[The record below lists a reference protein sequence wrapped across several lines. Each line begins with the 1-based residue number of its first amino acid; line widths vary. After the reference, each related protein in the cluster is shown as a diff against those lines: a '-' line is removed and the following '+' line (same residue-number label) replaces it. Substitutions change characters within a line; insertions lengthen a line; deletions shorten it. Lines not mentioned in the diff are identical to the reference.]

1 LKAFNTFD
9 TELRRNLL
17 ILFTAGLLFWSS
29 MSSLLPTLPL
39 YIDDVGAS
47 KQEIGIVMGSFA
59 IGLLLSRPTLGR
71 LADERG
77 RKIVLLIGT
86 IVAAIAP
93 FGYLATQSIGLLIL
107 VRIFHGISV
116 AAFTTGYS
124 ALIAD
129 LAPAETRGEIIGYMT
144 LATPLGLAIGPA
156 LGGYLEATSG
166 YGILFLFSAELG
178 FVALLGIVQVM
189 NPPVQT
195 QEHTKAEDVYDG
207 LRLRNYWQILSS
219 PQVRVPT
226 IVMLLVGMSIGA
238 VHTFVSLFLKSS
250 QVDFNGGL
258 FFTAAAIS
266 SFSIRVFAG
275 KASDRFGRGLFI
287 TFGIFCYVL
296 ALILLWQ
303 AHSPMVFLLAAIAEG
318 AGGGTL
324 ISMMIVMMADRSLP
338 QERGQIF
345 ALCIA
350 GLDLGIAIAAPLL
363 GIIAELVGY
372 RDMFGYGAAITS
384 VALVVF
390 LTQSSKNLSNSLRFA
405 LGLAPDVY
413 ALKNLKVRSEEI

>member
-1 LKAFNTFD
+1 
-9 TELRRNLL
+9 
-17 ILFTAGLLFWSS
+17 

-59 IGLLLSRPTLGR
+59 IGLLLSRPMLGR
-71 LADERG
+71 LADERD

-93 FGYLATQSIGLLIL
+93 FGYLATRSIGLLIL

-124 ALIAD
+124 ALVAD
-129 LAPAETRGEIIGYMT
+129 LAPTETRGEIIGYMT
-144 LATPLGLAIGPA
+144 LATPIGLAIGPA

-166 YGILFLFSAELG
+166 YGILFLLSAELG
-178 FVALLGIVQVM
+178 FVAFLGILQVT

-195 QEHTKAEDVYDG
+195 QEQTEGEA
-207 LRLRNYWQILSS
+207 RNFWQILVS
-219 PQVRVPT
+219 PRVRVPT
-226 IVMLLVGMSIGA
+226 LVMLLVGLSLGA
-238 VHTFVSLFLKSS
+238 VHTFVSLFLKSTE
-250 QVDFNGGL
+250 VDFNGGL

-266 SFSIRVFAG
+266 SFSIRIFAG
-275 KASDRFGRGLFI
+275 KASDRLGRGLFI

-303 AHSPMVFLLAAIAEG
+303 AYSPIVFLLAAIAEG

-324 ISMMIVMMADRSLP
+324 FSMMVTMMADRSLP
-338 QERGQIF
+338 QERGKIF
-345 ALCIA
+345 AICIA
-350 GLDLGIAIAAPLL
+350 GLDLGIAIAAPVL

-372 RDMFGYGAAITS
+372 RDMFGYGAAMTS
-384 VALVVF
+384 LALVLF
-390 LTQSSKNLSNSLRFA
+390 LTRSSKNLSNSLRFA
-405 LGLAPDVY
+405 LGRAPDAY
-413 ALKNLKVRSEEI
+413 ALKNLKVRSDEI

>member
-1 LKAFNTFD
+1 MKAFNTFD
-9 TELRRNLL
+9 AELRSNLL
-17 ILFTAGLLFWSS
+17 VLFIAGLLFWSS
-29 MSSLLPTLPL
+29 LSSLLPTLPL
-39 YIDDVGAS
+39 YIDDVGANN
-47 KQEIGIVMGSFA
+47 QEIEIVMGSFA
-59 IGLLLSRPTLGR
+59 IGLLLSRPMLGR

-93 FGYLATQSIGLLIL
+93 FGYLATQSLGLLIL

-129 LAPAETRGEIIGYMT
+129 LAPAETRGEIIGYMSLT
-144 LATPLGLAIGPA
+144 TPLGLAIGPA

-166 YGILFLFSAELG
+166 YGILFLLSAELG
-178 FVALLGIVQVM
+178 FCALLGIVQVN

-195 QEHTKAEDVYDG
+195 QEQTQGENH
-207 LRLRNYWQILSS
+207 NFWQTLSS

-226 IVMLLVGMSIGA
+226 IVMLLVGLSVGA
-238 VHTFVSLFLKSS
+238 VHTFVSLFLKSTD
-250 QVDFNGGL
+250 VDFNGGL
-258 FFTAAAIS
+258 FFTVAAIS

-275 KASDRFGRGLFI
+275 KASDRLGRGLFI

-296 ALILLWQ
+296 GLILLWQ
-303 AHSPMVFLLAAIAEG
+303 AHSAMFFLLAAIVEG

-324 ISMMIVMMADRSLP
+324 ISMIITMMADRSLP
-338 QERGQIF
+338 QERGKIF
-345 ALCIA
+345 AICIA

-363 GIIAELVGY
+363 GTIAEEVGY
-372 RDMFGYGAAITS
+372 RNMFGYGAAMTS
-384 VALVVF
+384 VALVIF

-405 LGLAPDVY
+405 LGLAPDAY
-413 ALKNLKVRSEEI
+413 SLNNLKVRSEEP

>member
-1 LKAFNTFD
+1 
-9 TELRRNLL
+9 
-17 ILFTAGLLFWSS
+17 
-29 MSSLLPTLPL
+29 M
-39 YIDDVGAS
+39 
-47 KQEIGIVMGSFA
+47 
-59 IGLLLSRPTLGR
+59 LGR

-93 FGYLATQSIGLLIL
+93 FGYLATQSLGLLIL

-124 ALIAD
+124 ALVAD
-129 LAPAETRGEIIGYMT
+129 LAPAQTRGEIIGYMT
-144 LATPLGLAIGPA
+144 LATPIGLAIGPA

-166 YGILFLFSAELG
+166 YGILFLLSAELG
-178 FVALLGIVQVM
+178 FVAFLGILQVM

-195 QEHTKAEDVYDG
+195 QEQTEGEARKF
-207 LRLRNYWQILSS
+207 WQILGS
-219 PQVRVPT
+219 PRVRVPT
-226 IVMLLVGMSIGA
+226 IVMLLVGLSLGA
-238 VHTFVSLFLKSS
+238 VHTFVSLFLKSTE
-250 QVDFNGGL
+250 VDFNGGL

-266 SFSIRVFAG
+266 SFSIRIFAG

-303 AHSPMVFLLAAIAEG
+303 AYSPMVFLLAAIAEG

-324 ISMMIVMMADRSLP
+324 ISMMITMMADRSLP
-338 QERGQIF
+338 QERGKIF
-345 ALCIA
+345 AICIA

-372 RDMFGYGAAITS
+372 RDMFGYGAAMTS
-384 VALVVF
+384 LALILF
-390 LTQSSKNLSNSLRFA
+390 LTHSSKNLSNSLRFA
-405 LGLAPDVY
+405 LGLAPDAY
-413 ALKNLKVRSEEI
+413 ALKNLKVRSDEI

>member
-1 LKAFNTFD
+1 MKALNTFD

-29 MSSLLPTLPL
+29 LSSLLPTLPL
-39 YIDDVGAS
+39 YIDDGGAS

-59 IGLLLSRPTLGR
+59 IGLLLFRPMLGR

-166 YGILFLFSAELG
+166 YGILFLVSAELG
-178 FVALLGIVQVM
+178 FFALLGIVQVM

-195 QEHTKAEDVYDG
+195 QEQTEAED
-207 LRLRNYWQILSS
+207 RNYWQILNS

-226 IVMLLVGMSIGA
+226 IVMLLVGLSIGA

-258 FFTAAAIS
+258 FFTASAIA

-287 TFGIFCYVL
+287 TFGILCYVL

-338 QERGQIF
+338 EERGQIF

-363 GIIAELVGY
+363 GIIAEQVGY

-384 VALVVF
+384 VALVIFV
-390 LTQSSKNLSNSLRFA
+390 TQSSKNLSNSLRFA

-413 ALKNLKVRSEEI
+413 ALKNLKIRSEEI

>member
-1 LKAFNTFD
+1 MKAFNTFD
-9 TELRRNLL
+9 AQLRRNLL

-29 MSSLLPTLPL
+29 LSSLLPTLPL
-39 YIDDVGAS
+39 YINDVGAS
-47 KQEIGIVMGSFA
+47 KQEIGLVMGSFA
-59 IGLLLSRPTLGR
+59 IGLLLFRPMLGR

-93 FGYLATQSIGLLIL
+93 FGYLATRSIGLLIL
-107 VRIFHGISV
+107 VRIFHGISI

-124 ALIAD
+124 ALVTD

-144 LATPLGLAIGPA
+144 LATPIGLAIGPA

-166 YGILFLFSAELG
+166 YGILFLLSAELG
-178 FVALLGIVQVM
+178 FVALLEILQVT
-189 NPPVQT
+189 NPPVQM
-195 QEHTKAEDVYDG
+195 QEQTEGED
-207 LRLRNYWQILSS
+207 RKFWQILAS
-219 PQVRVPT
+219 PRVRVPT
-226 IVMLLVGMSIGA
+226 IVMLLVGLSLGA
-238 VHTFVSLFLKSS
+238 VHTFVALYLKSTE
-250 QVDFNGGL
+250 VDFNGGL

-303 AHSPMVFLLAAIAEG
+303 ADSAIVFLLAAIAEG

-324 ISMMIVMMADRSLP
+324 FSMMITMMADRSLP
-338 QERGQIF
+338 QERGKIF
-345 ALCIA
+345 AMCIA

-384 VALVVF
+384 LALILF
-390 LTQSSKNLSNSLRFA
+390 LTCSSKNLSNSLRFA
-405 LGLAPDVY
+405 LGLAPDAY
-413 ALKNLKVRSEEI
+413 ALKNLKVRSDEI

>member
-1 LKAFNTFD
+1 MKAFSTFD
-9 TELRRNLL
+9 TELRGNLL

-29 MSSLLPTLPL
+29 LSALLPTLPL
-39 YIDDVGAS
+39 YIDDIGAS

-71 LADERG
+71 LADKRG

-107 VRIFHGISV
+107 VRIFHGISI

-129 LAPAETRGEIIGYMT
+129 LAPAELRGEIIGYMT

-166 YGILFLFSAELG
+166 YGILFLLSAELG
-178 FVALLGIVQVM
+178 FLAFLGIVQVM

-195 QEHTKAEDVYDG
+195 QERTKG
-207 LRLRNYWQILSS
+207 NNRNFWQILGS

-226 IVMLLVGMSIGA
+226 IVMLLAGLSVGA

-258 FFTAAAIS
+258 FFTIAAIS
-266 SFSIRVFAG
+266 SFSIRVFSG

-287 TFGIFCYVL
+287 TFGIFFYVL

-303 AHSPMVFLLAAIAEG
+303 ADSAIFFLLAAIAEG

-324 ISMMIVMMADRSLP
+324 ISMMVTMMADRSLP

-345 ALCIA
+345 AICIA

-363 GIIAELVGY
+363 GSIAELVGY

-384 VALVVF
+384 FALVIF
-390 LTQSSKNLSNSLRFA
+390 LTQSSKNLSNSFRFA
-405 LGLAPDVY
+405 IGLAPDAY
-413 ALKNLKVRSEEI
+413 ALKNLKVRSDEI

>member
-1 LKAFNTFD
+1 MKALNTFD

-29 MSSLLPTLPL
+29 LSSLLPTLPL
-39 YIDDVGAS
+39 YINDVGAS

-86 IVAAIAP
+86 IVAAITP
-93 FGYLATQSIGLLIL
+93 FGYLATQLIGLLIL

-129 LAPAETRGEIIGYMT
+129 LAPAKTRGEIIGYMT

-166 YGILFLFSAELG
+166 YGILFLVSAELG
-178 FVALLGIVQVM
+178 FFALLGIVQVM

-195 QEHTKAEDVYDG
+195 QEQTEAED
-207 LRLRNYWQILSS
+207 RNYWQILNS

-226 IVMLLVGMSIGA
+226 IVMLLVGLSIGA

-258 FFTAAAIS
+258 FFTASAIS

-303 AHSPMVFLLAAIAEG
+303 AHSSMVFLLAALAEG
-318 AGGGTL
+318 AGSGTL
-324 ISMMIVMMADRSLP
+324 ISMMIVMMTDRSLP
-338 QERGQIF
+338 EERGQIF

-363 GIIAELVGY
+363 GIIAEQVGY

-384 VALVVF
+384 VALVIFV
-390 LTQSSKNLSNSLRFA
+390 TQSSKNLSNSLRFA
-405 LGLAPDVY
+405 LGLAPDAY

>member
-1 LKAFNTFD
+1 MKAFNTFD
-9 TELRRNLL
+9 AELRSNLL
-17 ILFTAGLLFWSS
+17 VLFTAGLLFWSS
-29 MSSLLPTLPL
+29 LSSLLPTLPL
-39 YIDDVGAS
+39 YIDHVGANN
-47 KQEIGIVMGSFA
+47 QEIGIVMGSFA
-59 IGLLLSRPTLGR
+59 IGLLLSRPMLGR

-93 FGYLATQSIGLLIL
+93 FGYLATQSLGLLIL

-129 LAPAETRGEIIGYMT
+129 LAPAETRGEIIGYMSLT
-144 LATPLGLAIGPA
+144 TPLGLAIGPA

-166 YGILFLFSAELG
+166 YGILFLLSAELG
-178 FVALLGIVQVM
+178 FCALLGIVQVN

-195 QEHTKAEDVYDG
+195 QEQTQDENH
-207 LRLRNYWQILSS
+207 NFWQTLSS

-226 IVMLLVGMSIGA
+226 IVMLLVGLSVGA
-238 VHTFVSLFLKSS
+238 VHTFVSLFLKSTEL
-250 QVDFNGGL
+250 DFNGGL
-258 FFTAAAIS
+258 FFTVAAIS

-275 KASDRFGRGLFI
+275 KASDRLGRGLFI

-296 ALILLWQ
+296 GLILLWQ
-303 AHSPMVFLLAAIAEG
+303 AHSAIVFLLAAIVEG

-324 ISMMIVMMADRSLP
+324 ISMMITMMADRSLP
-338 QERGQIF
+338 QERGKIF
-345 ALCIA
+345 AICIA

-363 GIIAELVGY
+363 GTIAELVGY
-372 RDMFGYGAAITS
+372 RNMFGYGAAMTS
-384 VALVVF
+384 LALVIF

-405 LGLAPDVY
+405 LGLAPDAY
-413 ALKNLKVRSEEI
+413 AMKNLKVRSEEI

>member
-1 LKAFNTFD
+1 MKTFNTFD
-9 TELRRNLL
+9 ALLRCNLVY
-17 ILFTAGLLFWSS
+17 LFTAGLLFWSS
-29 MSSLLPTLPL
+29 LSSLLPTLPL
-39 YIDDVGAS
+39 YINDVGAS

-59 IGLLLSRPTLGR
+59 IGLLLSRPILGR
-71 LADERG
+71 LADERD

-107 VRIFHGISV
+107 VRIFHGISI

-124 ALIAD
+124 ALVAD
-129 LAPAETRGEIIGYMT
+129 FAPAETRGEIIGYMT
-144 LATPLGLAIGPA
+144 LATPIGLAIGPA

-166 YGILFLFSAELG
+166 YGILFLLSAELG
-178 FVALLGIVQVM
+178 FVALLGIVQVT
-189 NPPVQT
+189 NPPVQR
-195 QEHTKAEDVYDG
+195 QEQTEGED
-207 LRLRNYWQILSS
+207 RKFWQILAS
-219 PQVRVPT
+219 PRVRVPT
-226 IVMLLVGMSIGA
+226 LVMLLVGLSLGA
-238 VHTFVSLFLKSS
+238 VHTFVSLFLKSTD
-250 QVDFNGGL
+250 VDFNGGL

-303 AHSPMVFLLAAIAEG
+303 ADSAIVFLLAAIAEG
-318 AGGGTL
+318 AGGGIL
-324 ISMMIVMMADRSLP
+324 FSMMITMMADRSLP
-338 QERGQIF
+338 PERGKIF
-345 ALCIA
+345 AICIA
-350 GLDLGIAIAAPLL
+350 GLDLGIAIAAPIL

-384 VALVVF
+384 LALVLF
-390 LTQSSKNLSNSLRFA
+390 LTHSSKNLSNSLRFA
-405 LGLAPDVY
+405 LGLAPDAY
-413 ALKNLKVRSEEI
+413 ALKNLKVRSDEI

>member
-1 LKAFNTFD
+1 MKAFNTFD
-9 TELRRNLL
+9 AELRRNLL

-29 MSSLLPTLPL
+29 LSSLLPTLPL

-59 IGLLLSRPTLGR
+59 IGLLLSRPMLGR

-93 FGYLATQSIGLLIL
+93 FGYLATKSIGLLIL

-124 ALIAD
+124 ALVAD
-129 LAPAETRGEIIGYMT
+129 LAPAQTRGEIIGYMT
-144 LATPLGLAIGPA
+144 LATPIGLAIGPA
-156 LGGYLEATSG
+156 LGGSLEATSG
-166 YGILFLFSAELG
+166 YGILFLLSAELG
-178 FVALLGIVQVM
+178 FVALLGIVQVT
-189 NPPVQT
+189 NPQVQT
-195 QEHTKAEDVYDG
+195 QEQTEEED
-207 LRLRNYWQILSS
+207 RKFWQILAS
-219 PQVRVPT
+219 PRVRIPT
-226 IVMLLVGMSIGA
+226 IVMLLVGLSLGA
-238 VHTFVSLFLKSS
+238 VHTFVSLFLKSTE
-250 QVDFNGGL
+250 VDFNGGL

-266 SFSIRVFAG
+266 SFSIRIFAG

-303 AHSPMVFLLAAIAEG
+303 AYNVIVFLLAAIAEG

-324 ISMMIVMMADRSLP
+324 ISMMITMMADRSLP
-338 QERGQIF
+338 QERGKIF
-345 ALCIA
+345 AICIA

-384 VALVVF
+384 LALILF
-390 LTQSSKNLSNSLRFA
+390 LTHSSKNLSNSLRFA
-405 LGLAPDVY
+405 LGLAPDAY
-413 ALKNLKVRSEEI
+413 ALKNLKVRSDEI

>member
-1 LKAFNTFD
+1 MKAFNTFD
-9 TELRRNLL
+9 AQLRRNLL

-29 MSSLLPTLPL
+29 LSSLLPTLPL
-39 YIDDVGAS
+39 YIDDAGAS
-47 KQEIGIVMGSFA
+47 KQEIGLVMGSFA
-59 IGLLLSRPTLGR
+59 IGLLLSRPMLGR
-71 LADERG
+71 LADERD

-86 IVAAIAP
+86 IVAVIAP
-93 FGYLATQSIGLLIL
+93 FGYLATKSIGLLIL
-107 VRIFHGISV
+107 VRIFHGVSV

-124 ALIAD
+124 ALSAD
-129 LAPAETRGEIIGYMT
+129 FAPAETRGEVIGYMT

-166 YGILFLFSAELG
+166 YGILFLLSAELG
-178 FVALLGIVQVM
+178 FVAFLGILQVT

-195 QEHTKAEDVYDG
+195 QEQTEAEDVYDG
-207 LRLRNYWQILSS
+207 LRLRNFWQILGS
-219 PQVRVPT
+219 PRVRVPT
-226 IVMLLVGMSIGA
+226 IVMLLVGLSVGA
-238 VHTFVSLFLKSS
+238 VQTFVSLFLKSTE
-250 QVDFNGGL
+250 VDFNGGL

-303 AHSPMVFLLAAIAEG
+303 ADSALVFLLAAIAEG

-324 ISMMIVMMADRSLP
+324 ISMMITMMADRSLP
-338 QERGQIF
+338 QERGKVF
-345 ALCIA
+345 AICIA

-384 VALVVF
+384 LALVLF
-390 LTQSSKNLSNSLRFA
+390 LTRSSKNLSNSLRFA
-405 LGLAPDVY
+405 LGLAPDAY
-413 ALKNLKVRSEEI
+413 ALKNLKVRSDEI

>member
-1 LKAFNTFD
+1 M
-9 TELRRNLL
+9 L

-29 MSSLLPTLPL
+29 ISSLLPTLPL

-47 KQEIGIVMGSFA
+47 KQEIGLVMGSFA
-59 IGLLLSRPTLGR
+59 IGLLLSRPMLGR

-93 FGYLATQSIGLLIL
+93 FGYLATKSLWLLIL

-129 LAPAETRGEIIGYMT
+129 LAPSETRGEIIGYMT

-166 YGILFLFSAELG
+166 YGILFLFCAELG
-178 FVALLGIVQVM
+178 FVALLGIVQVT

-195 QEHTKAEDVYDG
+195 QQQTEENE
-207 LRLRNYWQILSS
+207 RNFWQILSS
-219 PQVRVPT
+219 PQVKVPT
-226 IVMLLVGMSIGA
+226 IVMLLVGLSLGA
-238 VHTFVSLFLKSS
+238 VHTFVSLFLKSTD
-250 QVDFNGGL
+250 VDFNGGL
-258 FFTAAAIS
+258 FFTASAIS

-275 KASDRFGRGLFI
+275 KASDRLGRGLFI
-287 TFGIFCYVL
+287 TFGIFCYFL

-303 AHSPMVFLLAAIAEG
+303 ADSAIVFLLAAIAEG

-324 ISMMIVMMADRSLP
+324 ISMMITMMADRSLP
-338 QERGQIF
+338 EKRGQIF
-345 ALCIA
+345 AICIA
-350 GLDLGIAIAAPLL
+350 GLDLGIAIAAPIL
-363 GIIAELVGY
+363 GTIAQLVGY
-372 RDMFGYGAAITS
+372 RNMFGYGAVITS
-384 VALVVF
+384 VALMIF
-390 LTQSSKNLSNSLRFA
+390 LTQSSKDLSNSLRFA
-405 LGLAPDVY
+405 LGLAPDTY
-413 ALKNLKVRSEEI
+413 ALNNLKIRSEEL

>member
-1 LKAFNTFD
+1 MKALNTFD

-17 ILFTAGLLFWSS
+17 VLFTAGLLFWSS
-29 MSSLLPTLPL
+29 LSSLLPTLPL

-59 IGLLLSRPTLGR
+59 IGLLLFRPMLGR

-144 LATPLGLAIGPA
+144 LGTPLGLAIGPA

-166 YGILFLFSAELG
+166 YGILFLVSAELG
-178 FVALLGIVQVM
+178 FFALLGIVQVI

-195 QEHTKAEDVYDG
+195 QEQTEAEDVYDG

-219 PQVRVPT
+219 PQVKVPT
-226 IVMLLVGMSIGA
+226 IVMLLVGLSIGA

-258 FFTAAAIS
+258 FFTASAIS
-266 SFSIRVFAG
+266 SFSIRIFAG

-303 AHSPMVFLLAAIAEG
+303 AYSPMVFLLAAIAEG

-338 QERGQIF
+338 EERGQIF

-363 GIIAELVGY
+363 GIIAEQVGY

-384 VALVVF
+384 VALIIFV
-390 LTQSSKNLSNSLRFA
+390 TQSSKNLSNSLRFA
-405 LGLAPDVY
+405 LGLAPDAY

>member
-1 LKAFNTFD
+1 M
-9 TELRRNLL
+9 L

-29 MSSLLPTLPL
+29 LSSLLPTLPL

-47 KQEIGIVMGSFA
+47 KQEIGLVMGSFA
-59 IGLLLSRPTLGR
+59 IGLLLSRPMLGR

-77 RKIVLLIGT
+77 RKIVLVIGT
-86 IVAAIAP
+86 SVAAIAP
-93 FGYLATQSIGLLIL
+93 FGYLATQSLGLLIL
-107 VRIFHGISV
+107 VRIFHGISI

-124 ALIAD
+124 ALVAD

-144 LATPLGLAIGPA
+144 LATPIGLAIGPA

-166 YGILFLFSAELG
+166 YGILFLLSAELG
-178 FVALLGIVQVM
+178 FVALLGIVQVT

-195 QEHTKAEDVYDG
+195 YEQTEGED
-207 LRLRNYWQILSS
+207 RNFWQILGS
-219 PQVRVPT
+219 PRVRVPT
-226 IVMLLVGMSIGA
+226 IVMLLVGLSLGA
-238 VHTFVSLFLKSS
+238 VHTFVSLFLKST

-303 AHSPMVFLLAAIAEG
+303 AYSPIVFLLAAIAEG

-324 ISMMIVMMADRSLP
+324 ISMMITMMADRSLP
-338 QERGQIF
+338 QERGKIF
-345 ALCIA
+345 AICIA

-384 VALVVF
+384 LALVLF
-390 LTQSSKNLSNSLRFA
+390 LTHSSKNLSNSLRFA
-405 LGLAPDVY
+405 LGLAPDAY
-413 ALKNLKVRSEEI
+413 ALKNLKVRSDEI

>member
-1 LKAFNTFD
+1 MKAFNTFD
-9 TELRRNLL
+9 AELRRNLL
-17 ILFTAGLLFWSS
+17 VLFTAGLLFWSS
-29 MSSLLPTLPL
+29 ISSLLPTLPL
-39 YIDDVGAS
+39 YIDNVGAS

-59 IGLLLSRPTLGR
+59 IGLLLSRPMLGR

-77 RKIVLLIGT
+77 RKILLLIGT

-93 FGYLATQSIGLLIL
+93 FGYLATQSLGLLIL

-124 ALIAD
+124 ALVAD
-129 LAPAETRGEIIGYMT
+129 LAPTETRGEIIGYMT

-156 LGGYLEATSG
+156 LGGYLEATST
-166 YGILFLFSAELG
+166 YGILFLFCAELG
-178 FVALLGIVQVM
+178 FVALLEIIQVT

-195 QEHTKAEDVYDG
+195 QQQTEEKG
-207 LRLRNYWQILSS
+207 RNFWQILGT
-219 PQVRVPT
+219 PGVRVPT
-226 IVMLLVGMSIGA
+226 IVMLLVGLSLGA
-238 VHTFVSLFLKSS
+238 VHTFVSLFLKSTD
-250 QVDFNGGL
+250 VDFNGGL

-287 TFGIFCYVL
+287 TFGIFCYIL

-303 AHSPMVFLLAAIAEG
+303 AHSVMFFLLAAIAEG

-324 ISMMIVMMADRSLP
+324 ISMMVTMMADRSLP
-338 QERGQIF
+338 KERGQIF
-345 ALCIA
+345 AICIA

-372 RDMFGYGAAITS
+372 RDMFGYGAVITS
-384 VALVVF
+384 LALILF

-405 LGLAPDVY
+405 LGLAPDAY
-413 ALKNLKVRSEEI
+413 ALNNLKVRSDEI

>member
-1 LKAFNTFD
+1 MKAFNTFD
-9 TELRRNLL
+9 AELRRNLL

-29 MSSLLPTLPL
+29 LSSLLPTLPL
-39 YIDDVGAS
+39 YINDVGAS
-47 KQEIGIVMGSFA
+47 KQEIGLVMGSFA
-59 IGLLLSRPTLGR
+59 IGLLLSRPMLGR
-71 LADERG
+71 LADERD

-93 FGYLATQSIGLLIL
+93 FGYMATQSIGLLIL
-107 VRIFHGISV
+107 VRIFHGVSV

-124 ALIAD
+124 ALSAD
-129 LAPAETRGEIIGYMT
+129 FAPAETRGEIIGYMT
-144 LATPLGLAIGPA
+144 LATPIGLAIGPA

-166 YGILFLFSAELG
+166 YGILFLLSAELA
-178 FVALLGIVQVM
+178 FVALLGILQVT

-195 QEHTKAEDVYDG
+195 QEQTEGED
-207 LRLRNYWQILSS
+207 RKFWQILVS
-219 PQVRVPT
+219 PRVRVPT
-226 IVMLLVGMSIGA
+226 IVMLLVGLSLGA
-238 VHTFVSLFLKSS
+238 VHTFVSLFLKST

-303 AHSPMVFLLAAIAEG
+303 ADSAIVFLLAAIAEG

-324 ISMMIVMMADRSLP
+324 FSMMITIMADRSLP
-338 QERGQIF
+338 QERGKIF
-345 ALCIA
+345 AICIA
-350 GLDLGIAIAAPLL
+350 GLDLGVAIAAPLL

-372 RDMFGYGAAITS
+372 RDMFGYGAAMTS
-384 VALVVF
+384 LALILF
-390 LTQSSKNLSNSLRFA
+390 LTRSSKNLSNSLRFA
-405 LGLAPDVY
+405 LGLAPDAY
-413 ALKNLKVRSEEI
+413 ALKNLKVRSDEI

>member
-1 LKAFNTFD
+1 MKAFNTFD
-9 TELRRNLL
+9 AELRRNLL

-29 MSSLLPTLPL
+29 ISSLLPTLPL

-59 IGLLLSRPTLGR
+59 IGLLLSRPMLGR

-93 FGYLATQSIGLLIL
+93 FGYLATKSIGLLIL

-124 ALIAD
+124 ALVAD

-166 YGILFLFSAELG
+166 YGILFLLSAELG
-178 FVALLGIVQVM
+178 FVALLGIVQVT

-195 QEHTKAEDVYDG
+195 QEQTEEED
-207 LRLRNYWQILSS
+207 RKFWQILAS
-219 PQVRVPT
+219 PRVRIPT
-226 IVMLLVGMSIGA
+226 IVMLLVGLSLGA
-238 VHTFVSLFLKSS
+238 VHTFVSLFLKSTE
-250 QVDFNGGL
+250 VDFNGGL

-303 AHSPMVFLLAAIAEG
+303 AYNAIVFLLAAIAEG

-324 ISMMIVMMADRSLP
+324 ISMMITMMADRSLP
-338 QERGQIF
+338 QERGKIF
-345 ALCIA
+345 AICIA
-350 GLDLGIAIAAPLL
+350 GLDLGIAIAAPIL

-384 VALVVF
+384 LALILF
-390 LTQSSKNLSNSLRFA
+390 LTHSSKNLSNSLRFA
-405 LGLAPDVY
+405 LGLAPDAY
-413 ALKNLKVRSEEI
+413 ALKNLKVRSDEI

>member
-1 LKAFNTFD
+1 MKAFNTFD
-9 TELRRNLL
+9 AQLRRNLL

-29 MSSLLPTLPL
+29 LSSLLPTLPL

-47 KQEIGIVMGSFA
+47 KQEIGLVMGSFA
-59 IGLLLSRPTLGR
+59 IGLLLSRPMLGR

-77 RKIVLLIGT
+77 RKITLLIGT

-93 FGYLATQSIGLLIL
+93 FGYLATQSLGLLIL

-124 ALIAD
+124 ALVAD
-129 LAPAETRGEIIGYMT
+129 LAPAQTRGEIIGYMT
-144 LATPLGLAIGPA
+144 LATPIGLAIGPA

-166 YGILFLFSAELG
+166 YGILFLLSAELG
-178 FVALLGIVQVM
+178 FVALLGILQVT

-195 QEHTKAEDVYDG
+195 REQTEGENRKF
-207 LRLRNYWQILSS
+207 WQILAS
-219 PQVRVPT
+219 PRVRVPT
-226 IVMLLVGMSIGA
+226 IVMLLVGLSLGA
-238 VHTFVSLFLKSS
+238 VHTFVSLFLKSAE
-250 QVDFNGGL
+250 VDFNGGL

-266 SFSIRVFAG
+266 SFSIRIFAG

-303 AHSPMVFLLAAIAEG
+303 AYSPIVFLLAAIAEG

-324 ISMMIVMMADRSLP
+324 ISMMITMMADRSLP
-338 QERGQIF
+338 QERGKIF
-345 ALCIA
+345 AICIA

-384 VALVVF
+384 LALVLF
-390 LTQSSKNLSNSLRFA
+390 LTRSSKNLSNSLRFA
-405 LGLAPDVY
+405 LGLAPDAY
-413 ALKNLKVRSEEI
+413 ALKNLKVRSDEI

>member
-1 LKAFNTFD
+1 
-9 TELRRNLL
+9 
-17 ILFTAGLLFWSS
+17 
-29 MSSLLPTLPL
+29 
-39 YIDDVGAS
+39 
-47 KQEIGIVMGSFA
+47 
-59 IGLLLSRPTLGR
+59 
-71 LADERG
+71 
-77 RKIVLLIGT
+77 
-86 IVAAIAP
+86 
-93 FGYLATQSIGLLIL
+93 LATQSIGLLIL

-166 YGILFLFSAELG
+166 YGILFLVSAELG
-178 FVALLGIVQVM
+178 FFALLGIVQVI

-195 QEHTKAEDVYDG
+195 QEQTEAED
-207 LRLRNYWQILSS
+207 RNYWQILNS

-226 IVMLLVGMSIGA
+226 IVMLLVGLSIGA

-258 FFTAAAIS
+258 FFTASAIS

-287 TFGIFCYVL
+287 TFGILCYVL

-303 AHSPMVFLLAAIAEG
+303 AYSPMVFLLAAIAEG

-338 QERGQIF
+338 EERGQIF

-363 GIIAELVGY
+363 GIIAEQVGY

-384 VALVVF
+384 VALIIFV
-390 LTQSSKNLSNSLRFA
+390 TQSSKNLSNSLRFA

-413 ALKNLKVRSEEI
+413 ALKNLKIRSEEI

>member
-1 LKAFNTFD
+1 M
-9 TELRRNLL
+9 L

-29 MSSLLPTLPL
+29 LSSLLPTLPL

-47 KQEIGIVMGSFA
+47 KQEIGLVMGSFA
-59 IGLLLSRPTLGR
+59 IGLLLSRPMLGR

-77 RKIVLLIGT
+77 RKIVLVIGT

-93 FGYLATQSIGLLIL
+93 FGYLATQSLGLLIL

-124 ALIAD
+124 ALVAD

-144 LATPLGLAIGPA
+144 LATPIGLAIGPA

-166 YGILFLFSAELG
+166 YGILFLLSAELG
-178 FVALLGIVQVM
+178 FVALLGIVQVT

-195 QEHTKAEDVYDG
+195 QEQTEGEDVYDG
-207 LRLRNYWQILSS
+207 LRLRKFWQILAS
-219 PQVRVPT
+219 PRVRVPT
-226 IVMLLVGMSIGA
+226 IVMLLVGLSLGG
-238 VHTFVSLFLKSS
+238 VHTFVSLFLKST

-303 AHSPMVFLLAAIAEG
+303 AYSPIVFLLAAIAEG

-324 ISMMIVMMADRSLP
+324 ISMMITMMADRSLP
-338 QERGQIF
+338 QERGKIF
-345 ALCIA
+345 AICIA

-384 VALVVF
+384 LALVLF
-390 LTQSSKNLSNSLRFA
+390 LTHSSKNLSNSLRFA
-405 LGLAPDVY
+405 LGLAPDAY
-413 ALKNLKVRSEEI
+413 ALKNLKIRSDEI

>member
-1 LKAFNTFD
+1 MKAFNTFD
-9 TELRRNLL
+9 AELRRNLL
-17 ILFTAGLLFWSS
+17 VLFTAGLLFWSS
-29 MSSLLPTLPL
+29 LSSLLPTLPL

-59 IGLLLSRPTLGR
+59 IGLLLSRPILGR

-93 FGYLATQSIGLLIL
+93 FGYLATQSLGLLIL

-124 ALIAD
+124 ALVAD
-129 LAPAETRGEIIGYMT
+129 LAPTETRGEIIGYMT
-144 LATPLGLAIGPA
+144 LATPIGLAIGPA

-166 YGILFLFSAELG
+166 YGILFLLSAELG
-178 FVALLGIVQVM
+178 FVALLGIVQVT

-195 QEHTKAEDVYDG
+195 QEQTEGEA
-207 LRLRNYWQILSS
+207 RNFWQILVS
-219 PQVRVPT
+219 PRVRVPT
-226 IVMLLVGMSIGA
+226 IVMLLVGLSLGA
-238 VHTFVSLFLKSS
+238 VHTFVSLFLKSTE
-250 QVDFNGGL
+250 VDFNGGL

-303 AHSPMVFLLAAIAEG
+303 AESAIFFLLAAIAEG

-324 ISMMIVMMADRSLP
+324 ISMMITMMADRSLP
-338 QERGQIF
+338 QERGKIF
-345 ALCIA
+345 AICIA

-384 VALVVF
+384 VALVIF

-405 LGLAPDVY
+405 LGLAPDAY
-413 ALKNLKVRSEEI
+413 ALKTKS

>member
-1 LKAFNTFD
+1 MKA
-9 TELRRNLL
+9 ESIGIVPVQL

-29 MSSLLPTLPL
+29 LSSLLPTLPL
-39 YIDDVGAS
+39 YINDVGAS

-71 LADERG
+71 LADKRG
-77 RKIVLLIGT
+77 RKIVLLVGT

-93 FGYLATQSIGLLIL
+93 FGYLATQSIELLIM

-124 ALIAD
+124 ALVAD

-166 YGILFLFSAELG
+166 YGILFLLSAELG
-178 FVALLGIVQVM
+178 FVALLGIIQVT

-195 QEHTKAEDVYDG
+195 QEQTQGDDVYDG
-207 LRLRNYWQILSS
+207 LRLRNFWQILSS
-219 PQVRVPT
+219 PQVKVPT

-266 SFSIRVFAG
+266 SFTIRVFAG

-303 AHSPMVFLLAAIAEG
+303 ADRAIVFLLAAIAEG

-324 ISMMIVMMADRSLP
+324 ISMMITMMADRSQP
-338 QERGQIF
+338 QERGQVF
-345 ALCIA
+345 AICVA

-363 GIIAELVGY
+363 GIIAEQVGY
-372 RDMFGYGAAITS
+372 RNMFGYGAAMTS
-384 VALVVF
+384 LALVIF
-390 LTQSSKNLSNSLRFA
+390 LTQSSKDLFNSLRFA
-405 LGLAPDVY
+405 LGLAPDAY
-413 ALKNLKVRSEEI
+413 ALKNLKVRSEEL

>member
-1 LKAFNTFD
+1 MKAFSTFD

-29 MSSLLPTLPL
+29 ISSLLPTLPL

-59 IGLLLSRPTLGR
+59 IGLLLSRPMLGR

-77 RKIVLLIGT
+77 RKITLLIGT

-93 FGYLATQSIGLLIL
+93 FGYLATQSLGLLIL
-107 VRIFHGISV
+107 VRIFHGLSV

-124 ALIAD
+124 ALVAD
-129 LAPAETRGEIIGYMT
+129 LAPTETRGEIIGYMT

-156 LGGYLEATSG
+156 LGGYLEATSS
-166 YGILFLFSAELG
+166 YGILFLFCAELG
-178 FVALLGIVQVM
+178 FVALLEIVQVT
-189 NPPVQT
+189 NPPVQIQQQT
-195 QEHTKAEDVYDG
+195 EENA
-207 LRLRNYWQILSS
+207 RNFWQILSS
-219 PQVRVPT
+219 PRVKVPT
-226 IVMLLVGMSIGA
+226 IVMLLVGLSIGA
-238 VHTFVSLFLKSS
+238 VHTFVSLYLKSS
-250 QVDFNGGL
+250 DVDFNGGL
-258 FFTAAAIS
+258 FFTASAIS

-287 TFGIFCYVL
+287 TFGIFCYIL

-303 AHSPMVFLLAAIAEG
+303 AHSVMFFLLAAITEG

-324 ISMMIVMMADRSLP
+324 ISMMITMMADRSQP

-345 ALCIA
+345 AICVA
-350 GLDLGIAIAAPLL
+350 GLDMGIAIAAPLL
-363 GIIAELVGY
+363 GIIAERVGY
-372 RDMFGYGAAITS
+372 RDMFGYGAGITS
-384 VALVVF
+384 IALVLF

-405 LGLAPDVY
+405 LGLAPDAY
-413 ALKNLKVRSEEI
+413 ALNNLKLRSEEL

>member
-1 LKAFNTFD
+1 MKAFNTFD
-9 TELRRNLL
+9 AELRSNLL
-17 ILFTAGLLFWSS
+17 VLFTAGLLFWSS
-29 MSSLLPTLPL
+29 LSSLLPTLPL
-39 YIDDVGAS
+39 YIDHVGANN
-47 KQEIGIVMGSFA
+47 QEIGIVMGSFA
-59 IGLLLSRPTLGR
+59 IGLLLSRPMLGR

-93 FGYLATQSIGLLIL
+93 FGYLATQSLGLLIL

-129 LAPAETRGEIIGYMT
+129 LAPAETRGEIIGYMSLT
-144 LATPLGLAIGPA
+144 TPLGLAIGPA

-166 YGILFLFSAELG
+166 YGILFLLSAELG
-178 FVALLGIVQVM
+178 FCALLGIVQVN

-195 QEHTKAEDVYDG
+195 QELTQDENH
-207 LRLRNYWQILSS
+207 NFWQTLSS

-226 IVMLLVGMSIGA
+226 IVMLLVGLSVGA
-238 VHTFVSLFLKSS
+238 VHTFVSLFLKSTEL
-250 QVDFNGGL
+250 DFNGGL
-258 FFTAAAIS
+258 FFTVAAIS

-275 KASDRFGRGLFI
+275 KASDRLGRGLFI

-296 ALILLWQ
+296 GLILLWQ
-303 AHSPMVFLLAAIAEG
+303 AHSAIVFLLAAIVEG

-324 ISMMIVMMADRSLP
+324 ISMMITMMADRSLP
-338 QERGQIF
+338 QERGKIF
-345 ALCIA
+345 AICIA

-363 GIIAELVGY
+363 GTIAELVGY
-372 RDMFGYGAAITS
+372 RNMFGYGAAMTS
-384 VALVVF
+384 LALVIF

-405 LGLAPDVY
+405 LGLAPDAY
-413 ALKNLKVRSEEI
+413 AMKNLKVRSEEI

>member
-1 LKAFNTFD
+1 MKAFNTFD
-9 TELRRNLL
+9 AELRRNLL
-17 ILFTAGLLFWSS
+17 VLFTAGLLFWSS
-29 MSSLLPTLPL
+29 LSSLLPTLPL

-59 IGLLLSRPTLGR
+59 IGLLLSRPILGR

-93 FGYLATQSIGLLIL
+93 FGYLATQSLGLLIL

-124 ALIAD
+124 ALVAD
-129 LAPAETRGEIIGYMT
+129 LAPTETRGEIIGYMT
-144 LATPLGLAIGPA
+144 LATPIGLAIGPA

-166 YGILFLFSAELG
+166 YGILFLLSAELG
-178 FVALLGIVQVM
+178 FVALLGIVQVT

-195 QEHTKAEDVYDG
+195 QEQTEGEA
-207 LRLRNYWQILSS
+207 RNFWQILVS
-219 PQVRVPT
+219 PRVRVPT
-226 IVMLLVGMSIGA
+226 IVMLLVGLSLGA
-238 VHTFVSLFLKSS
+238 VHTFVSLFLKSTE
-250 QVDFNGGL
+250 VDFNGGL

-303 AHSPMVFLLAAIAEG
+303 AESAIFFLLAAIAEG

-324 ISMMIVMMADRSLP
+324 ISMMITMMADRSLP
-338 QERGQIF
+338 QERGKIF
-345 ALCIA
+345 AICIA

-384 VALVVF
+384 IALVLF
-390 LTQSSKNLSNSLRFA
+390 LTHSSKNLSNSLRFA
-405 LGLAPDVY
+405 LGLAPDAY
-413 ALKNLKVRSEEI
+413 ALKTKS

>member
-1 LKAFNTFD
+1 MKAFNTFD
-9 TELRRNLL
+9 AELRSNLL

-129 LAPAETRGEIIGYMT
+129 LAPAETRGEIIGYMSLT
-144 LATPLGLAIGPA
+144 TPIGLAIGPA

-166 YGILFLFSAELG
+166 YGILFLLSAELG
-178 FVALLGIVQVM
+178 FFALLGIVQVT
-189 NPPVQT
+189 NPPIQIQEQT
-195 QEHTKAEDVYDG
+195 QGEI
-207 LRLRNYWQILSS
+207 RNFWQILAS
-219 PQVRVPT
+219 PRVRIPT
-226 IVMLLVGMSIGA
+226 IVMLLVGLSVGA
-238 VHTFVSLFLKSS
+238 VHTFVSLFLKSTE
-250 QVDFNGGL
+250 VDFNGGL
-258 FFTAAAIS
+258 FFTTAAIA

-275 KASDRFGRGLFI
+275 KASDRVGRGLFI

-303 AHSPMVFLLAAIAEG
+303 ANSPLIFLLAAIAEG

-324 ISMMIVMMADRSLP
+324 ISMMITMMADRSQP

-345 ALCIA
+345 AICIA

-384 VALVVF
+384 VALVIF
-390 LTQSSKNLSNSLRFA
+390 LTQSSKDLSNSLRFA
-405 LGLAPDVY
+405 LGRAPDAY
-413 ALKNLKVRSEEI
+413 ALKNLKIRSEET